1 MQYALIIALLSALFV
16 ATHIGLVTARI
27 RAWMVS
33 RLGENRGCVSSIRT
47 SARLLCGSS
56 IRRRRRPG
64 LGRDAVNSM
73 GVDRRHRGRH
83 NPDGRQPCRLLRL
96 AFQCPRA

>member
-1 MQYALIIALLSALFV
+1 MQYTLIIALLSALFV
-16 ATHIGLVTARI
+16 ATHIGMVTARI

-56 IRRRRRPG
+56 IRRRRRPRPG
-64 LGRDAVNSM
+64 CNAGNSM
-73 GVDRRHRGRH
+73 GVDRRHCSRN
-83 NPDGRQPCRLLRL
+83 NPDGRQPCRLPRL